1 MAGPADR
8 MIFSEQQWFDAN
20 NPGPLHDALRA
31 DYARTRARALQRPSL
46 RRHMEA
52 CSVCQSISDQTAA
65 APSPMSTRKRL
76 KLVLDKSRMHRLLN
90 LPDNFEIVHMF
101 AENDP
106 NIVSIIV
113 AGEGLPAVDDFTETP
128 TARLD
133 DVPRDTTAR
142 PS

>member
-1 MAGPADR
+1 MAGPTDR
-8 MIFSEQQWFDAN
+8 MIFSEQQWFDAS

-31 DYARTRARALQRPSL
+31 DYARTRSRALQRPSL

-52 CSVCQSISDQTAA
+52 CAECQALGAATAT
-65 APSPMSTRKRL
+65 APSPLSTRKRL

-128 TARLD
+128 IARLD
-133 DVPRDTTAR
+133 DVERGTTATA
-142 PS
+142 S